1 MDMQEAASAHDSV
14 LELWFDS
21 ESSKS
26 LIGGLEIGPW
36 AHPLCVS
43 VGAVQLEHAETI

>member
-1 MDMQEAASAHDSV
+1 MNKFGMACMDT
-14 LELWFDS
+14 
-21 ESSKS
+21 KS